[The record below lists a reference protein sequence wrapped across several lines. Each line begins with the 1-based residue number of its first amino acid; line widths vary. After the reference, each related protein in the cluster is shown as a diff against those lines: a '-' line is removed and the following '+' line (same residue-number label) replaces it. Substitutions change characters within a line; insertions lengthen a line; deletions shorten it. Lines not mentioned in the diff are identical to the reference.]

1 MKGKE
6 YIESINVET
15 LEPAEKKVFEILK
28 SIVGQSD
35 IDESKTIKG
44 AYEKMY
50 ESAKKS
56 QKDGCYCMT
65 DEEASKIIAEYY
77 GIEIGKSSES
87 NVISLED
94 LI

>member
-28 SIVGQSD
+28 SIIGNAE

-44 AYEKMY
+44 AYGKMY
-50 ESAKKS
+50 EKAKQNKNS
-56 QKDGCYCMT
+56 DCYCMT
-65 DEEASKIIAEYY
+65 DEEASNIIAEYY
-77 GIEIGKSSES
+77 GIELGKSSES

>member
-28 SIVGQSD
+28 SIIGNTE

-50 ESAKKS
+50 ESANKS
-56 QKDGCYCMT
+56 QKNGCYFMT
-65 DEEASKIIAEYY
+65 DEEARKIIADYY
-77 GIEIGKSSES
+77 AIEIGKSSES

>member
-28 SIVGQSD
+28 SIIGNAE

-44 AYEKMY
+44 AYGKMY
-50 ESAKKS
+50 EKAKQNKNS
-56 QKDGCYCMT
+56 GCYCMT
-65 DEEASKIIAEYY
+65 DEAINIIAEYY

>member
-28 SIVGQSD
+28 SIIGNSE

-56 QKDGCYCMT
+56 QKSGCYCMT

-77 GIEIGKSSES
+77 GIELGKSSAS

>member
-50 ESAKKS
+50 EKAKQNKNS
-56 QKDGCYCMT
+56 GCYCMT
-65 DEEASKIIAEYY
+65 DEEASNIIAEYY
-77 GIEIGKSSES
+77 GIELGKNSAS

>member
-1 MKGKE
+1 MSGKE

-15 LEPAEKKVFEILK
+15 LEPAEKKIFEILK
-28 SIVGQSD
+28 CIVGQSD

-50 ESAKKS
+50 EKAKQNKNS
-56 QKDGCYCMT
+56 GCYCMT
-65 DEEASKIIAEYY
+65 DEAINIIAEYY
-77 GIEIGKSSES
+77 GIELGKSSES
-87 NVISLED
+87 NVILLED